1 MSAVPALR
9 PDPWLRSTYGLRIEL
24 TDPND
29 TPISIQEIAAG
40 LSRLCRFGGHL
51 KEDTFYSVASHS
63 VFVSLLVPQN
73 RLDLRLAAL
82 LHDAAE
88 AYMGCDI
95 PAPLKHLFP
104 EAKALEHRWMK
115 RIQKH
120 FGVKLR
126 PGDAELIKRADRVA
140 YLTERRDLCAPARYQ
155 AGYWDDPEMKGL
167 SPSILDLKPDASPH
181 EARVRFLGTAYSL
194 GVLPDGGV

>member
-1 MSAVPALR
+1 MIAAAR

-29 TPISIQEIAAG
+29 TPISIQEIAAS

-51 KEDTFYSVASHS
+51 REDCFYSVASHS
-63 VFVSLLVPQN
+63 VFVSLLVPQG
-73 RLDLRLAAL
+73 RPMLRLAAL

-95 PAPLKHLFP
+95 PTPLKALFP
-104 EAKALEHRWMK
+104 QAKALEHRWMK

-120 FGVKLR
+120 FGVKLQ
-126 PGDAELIKRADRVA
+126 PGDAEIIKRADRVA
-140 YLTERRDLCAPARYQ
+140 YLTERRDLCAPARYA
-155 AGYWDDPEMKGL
+155 AGYWDDPEMTGI
-167 SPSILDLKPDASPH
+167 SPSILQLRPLEPH
-181 EARVRFLGTAYSL
+181 AARVQFLGTAYSL
-194 GVLPDGGV
+194 GVLPDGGI